1 MTKHL
6 RWVDRQLHIYALVDP
21 CDNMIRYVGISD
33 DVKFRYHEHLSR
45 QAERADPVA
54 AAVVDVALLCK

>member
-6 RWVDRQLHIYALVDP
+6 RWVDRQFHIYALVDP
-21 CDNMIRYVGISD
+21 RDNMIHYVGISD
-33 DVKFRYHEHLSR
+33 DVKFRYYEHLSP

-54 AAVVDVALLCK
+54 AAAVDVALLCK